1 MEINAQDTMNR
12 NRPYTGQMHTYLGDR
27 GKALVSGLTIRD
39 LADCF
44 IRGFLLATPDEALSE
59 HSKLSP
65 QQLCKQLELGENACI
80 NHNQVYSVDASQLDP
95 ISILQNMLCEVE
107 KMMGT
112 FPNIPLPNNP
122 EAQPSMDERMEADIN
137 QLGLNAPRVP
147 KEHIDMLMK
156 HVQYK
161 THIVEG
167 TTTTVA
173 VAVLPM
179 GTVDFTL
186 AIESTS
192 CVDKSNFNA
201 ALGAKYAIEK
211 ASESARNKLWEL
223 EGYVLALC
231 IHNNDIAMQQSIQE
245 SFDPNN
251 TINS

>member
-1 MEINAQDTMNR
+1 MTNNTLTSEYQQKVLQEDFDLGIKIKAVSSLLEKEQPSFISDTQWNLLNYQLVHMEKYAD
-12 NRPYTGQMHTYLGDR
+12 
-27 GKALVSGLTIRD
+27 ALQQRI
-39 LADCF
+39 ADF
-44 IRGFLLATPDEALSE
+44 QQSATPS
-59 HSKLSP
+59 
-65 QQLCKQLELGENACI
+65 
-80 NHNQVYSVDASQLDP
+80 QVVAETSD
-95 ISILQNMLCEVE
+95 
-107 KMMGT
+107 
-112 FPNIPLPNNP
+112 
-122 EAQPSMDERMEADIN
+122 SMDARMEADIN

-147 KEHIDMLMK
+147 KEHIDNLMS

-186 AIESTS
+186 AIESTA

-201 ALGAKYAIEK
+201 ELGAKYAIEK
-211 ASESARNKLWEL
+211 AAESARNKLWEL

-231 IHNNDIAMQQSIQE
+231 IHNNDMALAQSLE
-245 SFDPNN
+245 PFDPNN

>member
-1 MEINAQDTMNR
+1 METNTQDT
-12 NRPYTGQMHTYLGDR
+12 
-27 GKALVSGLTIRD
+27 
-39 LADCF
+39 
-44 IRGFLLATPDEALSE
+44 
-59 HSKLSP
+59 
-65 QQLCKQLELGENACI
+65 
-80 NHNQVYSVDASQLDP
+80 
-95 ISILQNMLCEVE
+95 
-107 KMMGT
+107 
-112 FPNIPLPNNP
+112 
-122 EAQPSMDERMEADIN
+122 SMDARMEADIN

-147 KEHIDMLMK
+147 KEHIDMLME

-186 AIESTS
+186 AIESTA

-211 ASESARNKLWEL
+211 AAVSARNKLWEL

-231 IHNNDIAMQQSIQE
+231 IHNNDMALAQSLE
-245 SFDPNN
+245 PFDPNN

>member
-1 MEINAQDTMNR
+1 
-12 NRPYTGQMHTYLGDR
+12 
-27 GKALVSGLTIRD
+27 
-39 LADCF
+39 
-44 IRGFLLATPDEALSE
+44 
-59 HSKLSP
+59 
-65 QQLCKQLELGENACI
+65 
-80 NHNQVYSVDASQLDP
+80 
-95 ISILQNMLCEVE
+95 
-107 KMMGT
+107 MGT
-112 FPNIPLPNNP
+112 NTQNT
-122 EAQPSMDERMEADIN
+122 SMDARMEADIN

-147 KEHIDMLMK
+147 KEHIDMLMG

-186 AIESTS
+186 AIESTA

-211 ASESARNKLWEL
+211 AAVSARDKLWEL

-231 IHNNDIAMQQSIQE
+231 IHNNDMALAQSLE
-245 SFDPNN
+245 PFDPNN

>member
-1 MEINAQDTMNR
+1 METNT
-12 NRPYTGQMHTYLGDR
+12 
-27 GKALVSGLTIRD
+27 
-39 LADCF
+39 
-44 IRGFLLATPDEALSE
+44 
-59 HSKLSP
+59 
-65 QQLCKQLELGENACI
+65 
-80 NHNQVYSVDASQLDP
+80 
-95 ISILQNMLCEVE
+95 QN
-107 KMMGT
+107 T
-112 FPNIPLPNNP
+112 
-122 EAQPSMDERMEADIN
+122 SMDTRMEADIN

-147 KEHIDMLMK
+147 KKHIDMLME

-186 AIESTS
+186 AIESTA

-211 ASESARNKLWEL
+211 AAESARNKLWEL

-231 IHNNDIAMQQSIQE
+231 IQNNQIAMMQE
-245 SFDPNN
+245 SVVPDS

>member
-1 MEINAQDTMNR
+1 METNTQNTMNR
-12 NRPYTGQMHTYLGDR
+12 NRPYTGQMHTHLGDR

-44 IRGFLLATPDEALSE
+44 IRGFLLATPDEALLK
-59 HSKLSP
+59 HSKLTP
-65 QQLCKQLELGENACI
+65 QQLREQLELGENACI
-80 NHNQVYSVDASQLDP
+80 DHNQVYVVDASYLDP
-95 ISILQNMLCEVE
+95 IAVVQNMLCEVE

-112 FPNIPLPNNP
+112 FPNIPLPNAP
-122 EAQPSMDERMEADIN
+122 EAQPSMDARMEADIN

-147 KEHIDMLMK
+147 KEHIDMLME

-186 AIESTS
+186 AIESTA

-211 ASESARNKLWEL
+211 AAESARNKLWEL

-231 IHNNDIAMQQSIQE
+231 IHNIDMALAQSLE
-245 SFDPNN
+245 PFDPNN

>member
-1 MEINAQDTMNR
+1 MEKNTQVTETGSPIPAYQQRVIEEHAQLKTR
-12 NRPYTGQMHTYLGDR
+12 
-27 GKALVSGLTIRD
+27 AS
-39 LADCF
+39 A
-44 IRGFLLATPDEALSE
+44 LLALLQGNKPDVVSDYQWRLLHE
-59 HSKLSP
+59 
-65 QQLCKQLELGENACI
+65 
-80 NHNQVYSVDASQLDP
+80 QLDAMQSYQDVLETRLVDFALDSLLDSAP
-95 ISILQNMLCEVE
+95 
-107 KMMGT
+107 T
-112 FPNIPLPNNP
+112 P
-122 EAQPSMDERMEADIN
+122 EAQPSMDTRMEADIN

-147 KEHIDMLMK
+147 KEHIDMLMG

-186 AIESTS
+186 AIESTA

-211 ASESARNKLWEL
+211 AAVSARNKLWEL

-231 IHNNDIAMQQSIQE
+231 IHNNDMALAQSLE
-245 SFDPNN
+245 PFDPNN

>member
-1 MEINAQDTMNR
+1 MEINTQDT
-12 NRPYTGQMHTYLGDR
+12 
-27 GKALVSGLTIRD
+27 
-39 LADCF
+39 
-44 IRGFLLATPDEALSE
+44 
-59 HSKLSP
+59 
-65 QQLCKQLELGENACI
+65 
-80 NHNQVYSVDASQLDP
+80 
-95 ISILQNMLCEVE
+95 
-107 KMMGT
+107 
-112 FPNIPLPNNP
+112 
-122 EAQPSMDERMEADIN
+122 SMDTRMEADIN

-147 KEHIDMLMK
+147 KEHIDMLME

-186 AIESTS
+186 AIESTA

-201 ALGAKYAIEK
+201 ELNAKYAIEK
-211 ASESARNKLWEL
+211 AAVSARNKLWEL

-231 IHNNDIAMQQSIQE
+231 IHNNDMALAQSLE
-245 SFDPNN
+245 PFDPNN